1 MKTMKI
7 RKSDIE
13 TMTEIIMDYRN
24 YLSEMDMQ
32 DDYCK
37 AWKDKVDKLDDK
49 LWDIINNKDL
59 LLIEI

>member
-1 MKTMKI
+1 MKI

-24 YLSEMDMQ
+24 YLSEMDME

-37 AWKDKVDKLDDK
+37 AWKDKVDKLDDR
-49 LWDIINNKDL
+49 LWNIINNKGNQL
-59 LLIEI
+59 

>member
-24 YLSEMDMQ
+24 YLSEMDM
-32 DDYCK
+32 DDSYCK
-37 AWKDKVDKLDDK
+37 AWKDKVDELDDK
-49 LWDIINNKDL
+49 LWDIINNK
-59 LLIEI
+59 EH

>member
-1 MKTMKI
+1 MKI

-13 TMTEIIMDYRN
+13 TMAEIIMDYRN

-37 AWKDKVDKLDDK
+37 AWKDKVDKLDDR
-49 LWDIINNKDL
+49 LWDIINNKENQL
-59 LLIEI
+59 

>member
-1 MKTMKI
+1 MKI

-13 TMTEIIMDYRN
+13 TMAEIIMDYRN

-37 AWKDKVDKLDDK
+37 AWKDKVDKLDDR
-49 LWDIINNKDL
+49 LWDIINNKGD
-59 LLIEI
+59 

>member
-1 MKTMKI
+1 MKI

-13 TMTEIIMDYRN
+13 TMAEIIMDYRN

-37 AWKDKVDKLDDK
+37 AWKDKVDKLDDR
-49 LWDIINNKDL
+49 LWDIINNKGNQL
-59 LLIEI
+59 

>member
-49 LWDIINNKDL
+49 LWDIINNK
-59 LLIEI
+59 EH